1 MNYSKLF
8 EPSELSDNIDNNQLN
23 ESLIKMLDLSINSE
37 CDKDHKSFNND
48 YILKESSKFKE
59 SNVKIG
65 FVEKKADVR
74 FENSS
79 KLESKFKFKSTTLFE
94 GETNDTTNIQHMNSI
109 QNNYLKST
117 NIITNVNSPYQPY
130 EDNVR
135 LFNMNPVSMP
145 ISKSYKNQN
154 KQENFNICNSN
165 SISERSIRTS
175 EDEEEEKVE
184 NNDDEVLN
192 SLNVIIEIDDKEESN
207 IHEELKGKE
216 HKGILKKNNIF
227 STNNLKQLKNE
238 EKISIEN
245 QLESNKSINLIKT
258 NKNENENSQIN
269 KIEIREKYEKGANKM
284 ISFQNIEHIKDIKI
298 NTKINTSHRYPFI
311 YGSGKNKKCNS
322 NLNYN
327 TFNHNE
333 IIKLMPILVKQ
344 QTGCR
349 YLQLKLD
356 ENSNY
361 AEKYII
367 PNIIDYL
374 YEVLTDQFGNYL
386 IQKIIESTSI
396 NCFSYLFNFVS
407 IYLYIFEST
416 YSFMYITIDY
426 I

>member
-1 MNYSKLF
+1 MNFSKFF
-8 EPSELSDNIDNNQLN
+8 EPSEFSDNNDNNQLN

-37 CDKDHKSFNND
+37 CDKDHKSFDTD

-65 FVEKKADVR
+65 FIEKKADVR
-74 FENSS
+74 FENTS

-117 NIITNVNSPYQPY
+117 NIIANVNSPYQPY

-154 KQENFNICNSN
+154 KQENFNVCNSN

-207 IHEELKGKE
+207 IQEELKGKE

-238 EKISIEN
+238 ENIIIEN
-245 QLESNKSINLIKT
+245 RLESNKSINLIKT
-258 NKNENENSQIN
+258 NKNENGNENSQV
-269 KIEIREKYEKGANKM
+269 KKEETREKYEKRASKM
-284 ISFQNIEHIKDIKI
+284 ISFQNIDHIKDIKI
-298 NTKINTSHRYPFI
+298 NTKMNTSQRYPVI
-311 YGSGKNKKCNS
+311 YGSEKNKKCNS

-356 ENSNY
+356 ENRNY

-367 PNIIDYL
+367 PNIVDYL

-407 IYLYIFEST
+407 I
-416 YSFMYITIDY
+416 
-426 I
+426 